1 MITSQSYAAFCEY
14 LASAC
19 GIVLG
24 EKKEYLVSSRL
35 RPVLESNSL
44 SSLDELLSKL
54 RLGNMKLR
62 QQVVDAMTT
71 NETLWFRD
79 NHPFRYFQDEL
90 LEELYKAAGARRPK
104 IWSAAC
110 SSGQEPYSIAIC
122 AAELSKKKP
131 LLSSRSLDVV
141 ATDISSSML
150 EAARSAE
157 YDSLSLKRGM
167 SDERLKT
174 FFDKTQRETWVI
186 KPAIK
191 NVIQFKPLN
200 LQESYHSLG
209 GKLDMVFC
217 RNVLIYFSAK
227 NKQQILEKIHAQ
239 LRSGGYLML
248 GASESIGPAGSH
260 FEMQQ
265 YPGGIIYRAK

>member
-104 IWSAAC
+104 YGLQRALVVKNHI
-110 SSGQEPYSIAIC
+110 
-122 AAELSKKKP
+122 
-131 LLSSRSLDVV
+131 RSLF
-141 ATDISSSML
+141 A
-150 EAARSAE
+150 
-157 YDSLSLKRGM
+157 
-167 SDERLKT
+167 
-174 FFDKTQRETWVI
+174 
-186 KPAIK
+186 
-191 NVIQFKPLN
+191 
-200 LQESYHSLG
+200 LQ
-209 GKLDMVFC
+209 
-217 RNVLIYFSAK
+217 N
-227 NKQQILEKIHAQ
+227 
-239 LRSGGYLML
+239 
-248 GASESIGPAGSH
+248 
-260 FEMQQ
+260 
-265 YPGGIIYRAK
+265 